1 MKIAFASI
9 KGGTGKTTL
18 ALMFAKA
25 AGKAVFADMCSGGE
39 PFMLLKPEIEK
50 EFNFYRTMPVI
61 DLEKCTF
68 CETCARE
75 CPYMAIFVNEEKRIH
90 ELYPEICRSCG
101 VCEEVCPEEGAI
113 IEEEQKKG
121 IIRKGRKDGIEFID
135 GILYGR
141 QYSAAPMIKE
151 LNEYAIRSR
160 SLTIYDS
167 PSGSSY
173 ELSLAVENADFV
185 IIPAVPDIPGKAA
198 LARTVEI
205 LRDLHKNMAIIINK
219 TVGGSEIIRNYA
231 ELEEIPIL
239 GEIPFDHEI
248 EIMNARQEIPFEK
261 YNEKF
266 KDIIEN
272 IPDEL
277 LI

>member
-1 MKIAFASI
+1 MRIAFASI

-25 AGKAVFADMCSGGE
+25 AGKALFADMCPGGE
-39 PFMLLKPEIEK
+39 AFTLLKPEIEK
-50 EFNFYRTMPVI
+50 EFNFYRKMPVI
-61 DLEKCTF
+61 NLEKCTF

-75 CPYMAIFVNEEKRIH
+75 CPYLAIYVNEEKQIH
-90 ELYPEICRSCG
+90 EFYPEICRSCG

-135 GILYGR
+135 GILLGR
-141 QYSAAPMIKE
+141 QYSAAPIITE
-151 LNEYAIRSR
+151 IREYAMKSR
-160 SLTIYDS
+160 ALTIFDA

-185 IIPAVPDIPGKAA
+185 IIPAIPDIPGKAA

-205 LRDLHKNMAIIINK
+205 MRDLHKNIAIIINK
-219 TVGGSEIIRNYA
+219 TISGSEIIRNYA
-231 ELEEIPIL
+231 ELEEIPVL

-248 EIMNARQEIPFEK
+248 ETMNARKEIPFEK

-266 KDIIEN
+266 KDILEN